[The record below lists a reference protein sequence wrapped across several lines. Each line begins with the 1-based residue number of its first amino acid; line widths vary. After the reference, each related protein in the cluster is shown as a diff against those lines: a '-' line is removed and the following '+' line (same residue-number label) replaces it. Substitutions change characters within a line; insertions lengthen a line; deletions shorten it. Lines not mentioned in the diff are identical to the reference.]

1 MFNTHREQSLE
12 DQVKSS
18 FKTKAKM
25 FLFTIALSKVVDLSL
40 QLLMSTVEYVSCYK
54 GHQCPGPAE
63 KASTEDKSMG
73 DLYVTLDSTDIK
85 LSEAQIS
92 TLRGD
97 PQLRASLAN
106 GSLRDVLKTIAI
118 SEDPISTMAP
128 YMGDATFSGFVNNV
142 LALLD
147 CVDQTNHLD

>member
-40 QLLMSTVEYVSCYK
+40 QLVSCYK